1 MLNRLYSLFSNDVGI
16 DLGTANTLV
25 HVHGKGIVI
34 SEPSVVAVEAK
45 SRKVLA
51 IGAEAKRMLGR
62 TPANIVA
69 IRPLRDGVIADYVV
83 TEAML
88 RYFIKKGTAG
98 KISFGRPDV
107 LVSVPAGSTSV
118 EKRYVLDAARQA
130 GAGKAYL
137 IEEPMAAAIG
147 AQLPI
152 SGPSG
157 NMIVN
162 IGGGTAEI
170 AVISLSDIVV
180 AKSHRVGGNR
190 FDEAIALYIRRKY
203 NLMIGD
209 RTAEQVKLEIGSAL
223 PLEEEMTMSVKG
235 RDMIAGLP
243 REVMITSTEITEA
256 MEVPLRNLTDAIRGV
271 LEQTPPE
278 LSADIIDKGIVLS
291 GGGAL
296 LRNIDRL
303 ITNVT
308 GVATHVAPD
317 PLSCVA
323 KGTGIALEH
332 FDVFAKSLT
341 SQA

>member
-1 MLNRLYSLFSNDVGI
+1 MKIGI
-16 DLGTANTLV
+16 DLGTANVLV
-25 HVHGKGIVI
+25 FVQGQGITVR
-34 SEPSVVAVEAK
+34 EPSVVAIDSEDRIIAVGSEAK
-45 SRKVLA
+45 
-51 IGAEAKRMLGR
+51 EMLGR
-62 TPANIVA
+62 TPGSITA
-69 IRPLRDGVIADYVV
+69 IRPMRDGVIADYVV

-98 KISFGRPDV
+98 RISFGRPDV

-147 AQLPI
+147 AELPI

-209 RTAEQVKLEIGSAL
+209 RTAEQVKIEIGSAL
-223 PLEEEMTMSVKG
+223 PLEEELTMSVKG

-243 REVMITSTEITEA
+243 REVLITSTEITEA

-303 ITNVT
+303 ITTVT

>member
-1 MLNRLYSLFSNDVGI
+1 MKIGI
-16 DLGTANTLV
+16 DLGTANVLV
-25 HVHGKGIVI
+25 FVQGQGITVR
-34 SEPSVVAVEAK
+34 EPSVVAIDAEDRILAVGTEAK
-45 SRKVLA
+45 EMV
-51 IGAEAKRMLGR
+51 GR
-62 TPANIVA
+62 TPGSISA

-170 AVISLSDIVV
+170 AVLSMSDIVV

-223 PLEEEMTMSVKG
+223 PLEEELVMSVKG

-308 GVATHVAPD
+308 GVASHVAPD

-323 KGTGIALEH
+323 KGTGTALEH

>member
-1 MLNRLYSLFSNDVGI
+1 MKIGI
-16 DLGTANTLV
+16 DLGTANVLV
-25 HVHGKGIVI
+25 FVQGQGITVR
-34 SEPSVVAVEAK
+34 EPSVVAIDADDRIVAVGTEAK
-45 SRKVLA
+45 EMV
-51 IGAEAKRMLGR
+51 GR
-62 TPANIVA
+62 TPGSITA

-209 RTAEQVKLEIGSAL
+209 RTAEQVKLEIGSGL
-223 PLEEEMTMSVKG
+223 PLEEELTMSVKG

-308 GVATHVAPD
+308 GVAAHVAPD

>member
-1 MLNRLYSLFSNDVGI
+1 MKIGI
-16 DLGTANTLV
+16 DLGTANVLV
-25 HVHGKGIVI
+25 FVQGQGITVR
-34 SEPSVVAVEAK
+34 EPSVVAIDSEDRIVAVGNDAK
-45 SRKVLA
+45 
-51 IGAEAKRMLGR
+51 EMLGR
-62 TPANIVA
+62 TPGSITA

-147 AQLPI
+147 ANLPI

-209 RTAEQVKLEIGSAL
+209 RTAEQVKIEVGSAL
-223 PLEEEMTMSVKG
+223 PLEEELTMSVKG

-243 REVMITSTEITEA
+243 REVLITSTEITEA

-303 ITNVT
+303 ITTVT
-308 GVATHVAPD
+308 GVASHVAPD

>member
-1 MLNRLYSLFSNDVGI
+1 MKIGI
-16 DLGTANTLV
+16 DLGTANVLV
-25 HVHGKGIVI
+25 FVQGQGITVR
-34 SEPSVVAVEAK
+34 EPSVVAIDADDRIVAVGTEAK
-45 SRKVLA
+45 EMV
-51 IGAEAKRMLGR
+51 GR
-62 TPANIVA
+62 TPGSITA

-223 PLEEEMTMSVKG
+223 PLEEELTMSVKG

-308 GVATHVAPD
+308 GVAAHVVPD

>member
-1 MLNRLYSLFSNDVGI
+1 MKIGI
-16 DLGTANTLV
+16 DLGTANVLV
-25 HVHGKGIVI
+25 FVQGQGITVR
-34 SEPSVVAVEAK
+34 EPSVVAIDADDRIVAVGTEAK
-45 SRKVLA
+45 EMV
-51 IGAEAKRMLGR
+51 GR
-62 TPANIVA
+62 TPGSITA

-190 FDEAIALYIRRKY
+190 FDEAIALYIRRKF

-223 PLEEEMTMSVKG
+223 PLEEELSMSVKG

-243 REVMITSTEITEA
+243 REVLITSTEITEA

-308 GVATHVAPD
+308 GVAAHVAPD

>member
-1 MLNRLYSLFSNDVGI
+1 MKIGI
-16 DLGTANTLV
+16 DLGTANVLV
-25 HVHGKGIVI
+25 FVQGQGITVR
-34 SEPSVVAVEAK
+34 EPSVVAIDADDRIVAVGTEAK
-45 SRKVLA
+45 EMV
-51 IGAEAKRMLGR
+51 GR
-62 TPANIVA
+62 TPGSITA

-170 AVISLSDIVV
+170 AVISMSDIVV

-209 RTAEQVKLEIGSAL
+209 RTAEQVKVEIGSAL
-223 PLEEEMTMSVKG
+223 ALEEELTMAVKG

-243 REVMITSTEITEA
+243 REVNITSTEITEA

-323 KGTGIALEH
+323 KGTGTALEH

>member
-1 MLNRLYSLFSNDVGI
+1 MKIGI
-16 DLGTANTLV
+16 DLGTANVLV
-25 HVHGKGIVI
+25 FVQGSGITVR
-34 SEPSVVAVEAK
+34 EPSVVAINEKDQIIAVGQEAK
-45 SRKVLA
+45 D
-51 IGAEAKRMLGR
+51 MLGR
-62 TPANIVA
+62 TPGSISA

-98 KISFGRPDV
+98 RLSFGRPDV

-147 AQLPI
+147 AEMPI

-170 AVISLSDIVV
+170 AVLSLSDIVV
-180 AKSHRVGGNR
+180 SKSARVGGNR
-190 FDEAIALYIRRKY
+190 MDEAIALYIRRKY

-209 RTAEQVKLEIGSAL
+209 RTAEQVKFEIGSAL
-223 PLEEEMTMSVKG
+223 PLEDELTMMVKG

-243 REVMITSTEITEA
+243 REIKITSTEVTEGL
-256 MEVPLRNLTDAIRGV
+256 EVPLRNLLDAIRSV

-296 LRNIDRL
+296 LRNMDRL
-303 ITNVT
+303 VTAVT
-308 GVATHVAPD
+308 GVACHVAAD

-332 FDVFAKSLT
+332 FDLFAKSIT
-341 SQA
+341 SEA

>member
-1 MLNRLYSLFSNDVGI
+1 MKIGI
-16 DLGTANTLV
+16 DLGTANVLV
-25 HVHGKGIVI
+25 FVQGQGITVR
-34 SEPSVVAVEAK
+34 EPSVVAIDADDRIVAVGTEAK
-45 SRKVLA
+45 EMV
-51 IGAEAKRMLGR
+51 GR
-62 TPANIVA
+62 TPGSITA

-107 LVSVPAGSTSV
+107 LVSVTAGSTSV

-170 AVISLSDIVV
+170 AVISMSDIVV

-223 PLEEEMTMSVKG
+223 PLEEELTMSVKG

-243 REVMITSTEITEA
+243 REVLITSTEITEA

-308 GVATHVAPD
+308 GVAAHVAPD

>member
-1 MLNRLYSLFSNDVGI
+1 VKIGI
-16 DLGTANTLV
+16 DLGTANVLV
-25 HVHGKGIVI
+25 FVQGQGITVR
-34 SEPSVVAVEAK
+34 EPSVVAIDSDDRIVAVGTEAK
-45 SRKVLA
+45 EMV
-51 IGAEAKRMLGR
+51 GR
-62 TPANIVA
+62 TPGSITA

-223 PLEEEMTMSVKG
+223 PLEEELTMSVKG